1 MLDLK
6 YLFDERVRFPVGL
19 GQLGG
24 GRTADVVGNRSLHTS
39 ADLAHV
45 ALDHGGDARLGVLA
59 VGCDE
64 VLAKGDPLTSVAG
77 LDVGRLHFVIDAEGQ
92 VVGGPVG

>member
-1 MLDLK
+1 MSA
-6 YLFDERVRFPVGL
+6 RFPVGL

-24 GRTADVVGNRSLHTS
+24 GPTADVVGNRFLHTG
-39 ADLAHV
+39 ADVAHV

-64 VLAKGDPLTSVAG
+64 LLQKAS
-77 LDVGRLHFVIDAEGQ
+77 R
-92 VVGGPVG
+92 